1 MNKTTIEYLAHLFE
15 SDDYDDGQTSEE
27 CFGLA
32 YGSYLSVMLQE
43 HLELESPK
51 EVIEAFKHMSLRC
64 QAMQGSLD
72 HIVGVYERTLE
83 ANS

>member
-1 MNKTTIEYLAHLFE
+1 MNKSTVEQVAYLFE
-15 SDDYDDGQTSEE
+15 TNDYDDGQTAEQ

-32 YGSYLSVMLQE
+32 YGSYLDVMLLE
-43 HLELESPK
+43 HLELENPK
-51 EVIEAFKHMSLRC
+51 EVIETFKHMSLRC

-83 ANS
+83 TNS